1 MIQILRSFQCFL
13 ICRGNWL
20 VIILGTF
27 VGLSALS
34 ATAGQSRIYIGSYTT
49 GDSISEGIYTC
60 LINEETG
67 ELSEPVLATTA
78 DNPTFLGIH
87 PSLPLLFSV
96 SELDDFQGKSQGAIN
111 VYRIHGDSGEL
122 EFINQQPTAGA
133 APCHLSIDNSGKF
146 VLVANYTGG
155 STVVFPIAA
164 DGSIGKHS
172 CLIQHEGSGPN
183 PLRQEK
189 AHAHS
194 VNLTTDNKF
203 AYVADLGTDKIWIFE
218 FDSEQGKLI
227 PATPAFASVAC
238 GSGPRHFDLS
248 SDERF
253 AWSNNELTSS
263 VTCFIRDTTS
273 GQLTPVQELST
284 LPIEFKGQNSTAE
297 CRLHPNGR
305 FVYISNRGHDSIAVY
320 SVANNGQ
327 LTLIEIEK
335 TGGKE
340 PRNFYILPNGKWL
353 IAENQNS
360 DRIVVFAVAADG
372 SLTPTQHSI
381 TVGRPVCIRQFV
393 HN

>member
-1 MIQILRSFQCFL
+1 MIQILRSFQRCL
-13 ICRGNWL
+13 IYRRNWL
-20 VIILGTF
+20 VITLGAF
-27 VGLSALS
+27 VVLSALS
-34 ATAGQSRIYIGSYTT
+34 ATAGQSRIYIGSYTN

-60 LINEETG
+60 LVNDETG
-67 ELSEPVLATTA
+67 ELSEPVLAAKT

-87 PSLPLLFSV
+87 PSRPLLFSV

-111 VYRIHGDSGEL
+111 VFRIRGDSGEL

-133 APCHLSIDNSGKF
+133 APCHLSIDSTGKF

-164 DGSIGKHS
+164 DGSICKRS

-183 PLRQEK
+183 QLRQEK

-218 FDSEQGKLI
+218 FDSEQGKLV
-227 PATPAFASVAC
+227 PATPAFASVAS

-248 SDERF
+248 HDERF

-263 VTCFIRDTTS
+263 VTCFTRDTTS

-284 LPIEFKGQNSTAE
+284 LPNAFKGLNSTAE
-297 CRLHPNGR
+297 CRLHPRGP
-305 FVYISNRGHDSIAVY
+305 FVYVSNRGHDSIAVY
-320 SVANNGQ
+320 SVANNGR

-360 DRIVVFAVAADG
+360 DSIVVFAVAADG

-381 TVGRPVCIRQFV
+381 KVGRPVCIRQFV
-393 HN
+393 NN